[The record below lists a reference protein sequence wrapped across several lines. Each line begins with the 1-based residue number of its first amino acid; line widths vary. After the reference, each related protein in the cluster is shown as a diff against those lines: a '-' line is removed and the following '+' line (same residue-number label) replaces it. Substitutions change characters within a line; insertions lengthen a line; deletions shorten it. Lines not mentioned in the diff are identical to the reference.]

1 MNGTVDYLK
10 DNITNLLF
18 TVTLIEGIGCT
29 FAQTEQIVERGE
41 CEGLDSNDI
50 TKLINFKRA
59 LEFLVE
65 ECRYPVELGTLMEY
79 NAILGEGD
87 VTHPNPGYIR
97 DDIEVHIS
105 KCSYTAPP
113 ISENEAL
120 ALLNEYREYDNPIDQ
135 FAYLALV
142 IPKAQMFYDGNKRT
156 SLLACNHV
164 LCYNNLNE
172 LFMLDTEEKYKE
184 YIYLLLDYYEGEIA
198 LDDAMYKMRD
208 FLQ

>member
-1 MNGTVDYLK
+1 
-10 DNITNLLF
+10 
-18 TVTLIEGIGCT
+18 
-29 FAQTEQIVERGE
+29 
-41 CEGLDSNDI
+41 
-50 TKLINFKRA
+50 
-59 LEFLVE
+59 
-65 ECRYPVELGTLMEY
+65 MEY
-79 NAILGEGD
+79 NAILGEED

-113 ISENEAL
+113 IGENEAL
-120 ALLNEYREYDNPIDQ
+120 ALLNEYREYDDPIDQ

-198 LDDAMYKMRD
+198 LDDAMHKMRD